1 MLKREL
7 MSRTDLN
14 EKTVEK
20 VNMNQQL
27 NNMTKTGKKK
37 NYINRVEERDP
48 KSSVLKVTR
57 EI

>member
-7 MSRTDLN
+7 MSRTDFN

>member
-1 MLKREL
+1 